1 MSGLTSQ
8 RLCTVVSV
16 PERNAWVFLFAQT
29 FMVVD
34 QRTGEVK
41 EHALE
46 APLAEYVD
54 GACVNL
60 TRDHVDDHWTCDA

>member
-8 RLCTVVSV
+8 HLCAVVSV
-16 PERNAWVFLFAQT
+16 PEQNTWVFLFAQT

-34 QRTGEVK
+34 QRTGEVQ
-41 EHALE
+41 EHALV

-60 TRDHVDDHWTCDA
+60 TRDHVDD

>member
-1 MSGLTSQ
+1 M
-8 RLCTVVSV
+8 VSV
-16 PERNAWVFLFAQT
+16 PEQNMWVFLFAQT

-34 QRTGEVK
+34 QRTGEVQ

-60 TRDHVDDHWTCDA
+60 TRDHVDD